1 MRNTH
6 STTNPPTTTPHLV
19 YSVDLCAV
27 LSRSVVSDSFRPHG
41 LWRARLLCLRRFSR
55 PEYWSGMPCPFA
67 GELSNPGIELPNPG
81 LPHCR
86 RILYHLSHQG
96 SCQIP
101 YSCIRQKR
109 KTPPKLVSPGPCEVI
124 LSHTLGLIC
133 LPPGGPFK
141 TFLKQGILSG
151 PHTRH

>member
-86 RILYHLSHQG
+86 WILYHLSHQG
-96 SCQIP
+96 SLSKLIRKRV
-101 YSCIRQKR
+101 YSV
-109 KTPPKLVSPGPCEVI
+109 T
-124 LSHTLGLIC
+124 LSMFFYHKC
-133 LPPGGPFK
+133 LLPWEFRGWNRG
-141 TFLKQGILSG
+141 
-151 PHTRH
+151 